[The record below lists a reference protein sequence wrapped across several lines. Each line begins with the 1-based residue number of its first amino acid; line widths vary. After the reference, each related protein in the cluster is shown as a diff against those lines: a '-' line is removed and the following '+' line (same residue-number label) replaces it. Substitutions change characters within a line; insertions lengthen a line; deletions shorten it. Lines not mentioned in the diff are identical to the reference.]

1 MKYQMTIEQ
10 QKEIEKARKEN
21 KNKNIEKRLRV
32 LSLKAEGATYNE
44 IIRITGYS
52 KASVANIVKLYFE
65 KGIEEIVTNKY
76 SGNHRNLSYEE
87 ECKFLEGFDK
97 KALNGQI
104 VEVREIKEAYE
115 KKVGHRIGNG
125 QIYTFLARHNWR
137 KIMPRSR
144 HPKKANE
151 EAIEASKKLSK
162 L

>member
-1 MKYQMTIEQ
+1 M
-10 QKEIEKARKEN
+10 
-21 KNKNIEKRLRV
+21 
-32 LSLKAEGATYNE
+32 KAEGATYNE

-76 SGNHRNLSYEE
+76 GGNHRNLSYEE

>member
-1 MKYQMTIEQ
+1 MTIEQ

-65 KGIEEIVTNKY
+65 KGIEEIVANKY
-76 SGNHRNLSYEE
+76 GGNHRNLSYEE

-97 KALNGQI
+97 KS
-104 VEVREIKEAYE
+104 
-115 KKVGHRIGNG
+115 
-125 QIYTFLARHNWR
+125 T
-137 KIMPRSR
+137 
-144 HPKKANE
+144 
-151 EAIEASKKLSK
+151 
-162 L
+162 